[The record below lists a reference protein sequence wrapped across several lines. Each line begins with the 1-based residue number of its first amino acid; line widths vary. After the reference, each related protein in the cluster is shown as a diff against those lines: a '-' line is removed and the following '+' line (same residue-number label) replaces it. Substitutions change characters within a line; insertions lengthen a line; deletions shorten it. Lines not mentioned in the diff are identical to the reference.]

1 MNKSIL
7 IKPFEG
13 VGDFTLKS
21 SYKNT
26 LAALKSEKINYTV
39 EVWPNK
45 GCTPEVAWKIVHIE
59 NSLNLF
65 FAKDKLFKIYIDGT
79 FNGTLPNGIK
89 IGMTMSEAQCI
100 DSSLLYDDWNEDWSS
115 ENGYWLEDD
124 IDSNTVMSITIFIR
138 ELLDDDVFD
147 RYEW

>member
-1 MNKSIL
+1 M
-7 IKPFEG
+7 
-13 VGDFTLKS
+13 DFTQKS